1 MFQFSYHILLLILKA
16 AFTLKKSAQ
25 ETVSIMKD
33 LEQKHQG
40 KFDPS
45 AIKKAARFQGIQQV
59 FINDAFTQLVDRNS
73 NSFESD
79 LICDILICS
88 IPSFVSLDM

>member
-1 MFQFSYHILLLILKA
+1 MFKFSYHILLLILKA

-25 ETVSIMKD
+25 ETVTIMKD

-45 AIKKAARFQGIQQV
+45 AIKKAARFQGVQQV
-59 FINDAFTQLVDRNS
+59 FINDAFTQLVERNS
-73 NSFESD
+73 NPFESTSNK
-79 LICDILICS
+79 LYFILT
-88 IPSFVSLDM
+88 